1 MLLCRKENVYDSEI
15 AAKYD
20 NSTAISQTA
29 KTQLTLQ
36 VKEEKKKMR
45 EMWHQNYHKLK
56 TKN

>member
-36 VKEEKKKMR
+36 VKDKEEKGRGWKPGVR
-45 EMWHQNYHKLK
+45 
-56 TKN
+56 TITS